1 MPTWP
6 DTPSIAVRAAEGG
19 SASRPPGRWFPRP
32 FTIRRSSRDTV
43 TATPSAP
50 STRADTKAPA
60 PLKPRRRC
68 PPPDGLS
75 RAWRSCHEIL
85 PLSLRESNQL
95 RRGGRSEAQVAA
107 AIAER
112 AGGGLLR
119 FDGAGFRLQ
128 SGG

>member
-60 PLKPRRRC
+60 PWRPKNPYPTPERFSNSHELTDSVQGGFYFHPG
-68 PPPDGLS
+68 DEDLS
-75 RAWRSCHEIL
+75 PETPEIKK
-85 PLSLRESNQL
+85 PLSSC
-95 RRGGRSEAQVAA
+95 
-107 AIAER
+107 
-112 AGGGLLR
+112 
-119 FDGAGFRLQ
+119 GFVV
-128 SGG
+128 